1 MKQISQNIRR
11 LRKEKG
17 MSQEQLAQALHVT
30 RADGIRLGA
39 GNSPT
44 RSGRSGADCPIT
56 GVEPERLLYGE
67 DSGRGRFYRGVSF
80 WPVLGVTPCFMLWY
94 SGFCHPHKPGSRH
107 FY

>member
-56 GVEPERLLYGE
+56 GGGAGAAALRQRTAAGGGSTAACL
-67 DSGRGRFYRGVSF
+67 SGRY
-80 WPVLGVTPCFMLWY
+80 WA
-94 SGFCHPHKPGSRH
+94 
-107 FY
+107 